1 MSVFKHS
8 SQSGLKT
15 RYFCVRIPMFPHWD
29 NLACSSMWH
38 TKDFSLLLNGR
49 RTAQLQITDL
59 KQAESS
65 CKSRCWQVKSLNS
78 ILYTPSIAIRST
90 QIRKAS
96 QCWWTG
102 TNSSSLPSQ
111 TKPSWWW
118 TQPWVLYLLAM
129 LGAVTIPRLP
139 PPLHIFHNTSQ
150 WFQFYSYQPD
160 ASTMF
165 STTFWKISFSV
176 MKKST
181 YILQSSKHLE

>member
-1 MSVFKHS
+1 
-8 SQSGLKT
+8 
-15 RYFCVRIPMFPHWD
+15 MFPHWD

-38 TKDFSLLLNGR
+38 MKDFSLLLNGR

-78 ILYTPSIAIRST
+78 VLYTPSIAIRST
-90 QIRKAS
+90 QICKAS

-111 TKPSWWW
+111 TKPSWWG

-150 WFQFYSYQPD
+150 KFQFYRYH
-160 ASTMF
+160 
-165 STTFWKISFSV
+165 SV
-176 MKKST
+176 FPEDWRFHNVFYHLRENIFLRYEKE
-181 YILQSSKHLE
+181 YIYSLK